1 MSNVRLYFKNE
12 KFQNVGVVQQGA
24 AGLNFSSLEWTS
36 VFHKQDSFA
45 MQCGVS
51 DSRDVEF
58 MLDKSTVYVV
68 RNDTC
73 QTAYI
78 NKKEFDGQKLTLEGI
93 GVEGLLAKR
102 FTLEKDY
109 LPTGANAGVNK
120 VGAVMCDIIND
131 NSPYVWLRAD
141 RAKNMTGPSIATYTE
156 LTGNVY
162 KYVKM
167 LAEAYDVGFKCIY
180 DEKTDMVDFITYAV
194 VPYSVDIPG
203 RVYRLSDELDNVKE
217 LTYEHDVSKYYNY
230 VRVVGEDLT
239 GVVDQS
245 GGRERYEY
253 SFKSRSRRKSL
264 TTAEYTS
271 ILKGEGVQELAKR
284 RAIEVFEV
292 QPKDGQYVEL
302 GWEAV
307 SIGKNINV
315 ATLSFCTEV
324 NEIWESSYKREY
336 TFGYRVDSKDDL
348 VIRLQ
353 GELYS

>member
-12 KFQNVGVVQQGA
+12 RFETVGVVQQGA
-24 AGLNFSSLEWTS
+24 SGLNYSSLEWTS

-45 MQCGVS
+45 MQCGVH
-51 DSRDVEF
+51 DPRDVDF
-58 MLDKSTVYVV
+58 ALDKSTVYVV
-68 RNDTC
+68 RNDTL
-73 QTAYI
+73 QVAYI

-109 LPTGANAGVNK
+109 LPTGGNAGNNR

-131 NSPYVWLRAD
+131 NAPFSWLRAE
-141 RAKNMTGPSIATYTE
+141 RGRNMTGPSIATYTE

-167 LAEAYDVGFKCIY
+167 LSEAYDVGFRCVY
-180 DEKTDMVDFITYAV
+180 DEASNTVNFVTYEV
-194 VPYSVDIPG
+194 VPYEVEIPG

-230 VRVVGEDLT
+230 VRVVGENLT
-239 GVVDQS
+239 QIVDQS
-245 GGRERYEY
+245 EGKERYEY

-264 TTAEYTS
+264 SAEEYAS
-271 ILKGEGVQELAKR
+271 ILYGEGVQELAKR
-284 RAIEVFEV
+284 RAKEVFEV
-292 QPKDGQYVEL
+292 QPKDGQHVEL

-324 NEIWESSYKREY
+324 REIWETTYKREY
-336 TFGYRVDSKDDL
+336 TFGYRADNKDDL
-348 VIRLQ
+348 VIQLQ
-353 GELYS
+353 GELYA